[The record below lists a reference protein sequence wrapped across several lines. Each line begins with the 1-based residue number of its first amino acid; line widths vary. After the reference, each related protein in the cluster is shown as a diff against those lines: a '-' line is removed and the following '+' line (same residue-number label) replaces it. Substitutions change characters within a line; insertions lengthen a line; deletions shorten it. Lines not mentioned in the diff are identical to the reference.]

1 MPFLAVLDGLFADLH
16 PLNFAVL
23 AGAFSGEHVL
33 LVVIR
38 RAARDVGA
46 ADVADRSLEA
56 LVDGDRLDPCSS
68 VDDPHSLD
76 VLDPGLLGIASATA
90 TRLRFSRVFIRA

>member
-1 MPFLAVLDGLFADLH
+1 MSFLAVLDGLFPDLH
-16 PLNFAVL
+16 LPDFAVV

-38 RAARDVGA
+38 RASRDVGA

-56 LVDGDRLDPCSS
+56 LVDGDRLNPCSF
-68 VDDPHSLD
+68 VDDPYSLD
-76 VLDPGLLGIASATA
+76 LLDPGLLGIASAT
-90 TRLRFSRVFIRA
+90 RLQISRVFIRA